1 MKALT
6 IFSAA
11 QLTKLVNDTMP
22 KDAQPG
28 DHITVLTVDQAG
40 AQIAASF
47 KLKAD
52 KVTWDLQAAARH
64 DWTGEN
70 SVGAKIL
77 LRW

>member
-1 MKALT
+1 MKTLT
-6 IFSAA
+6 IFSPA
-11 QLTKLVNDTMP
+11 QLAKLVNDTMP

-28 DHITVLTVDQAG
+28 EHITVLTVDQTG

-64 DWTGEN
+64 DWTGDN
-70 SVGAKIL
+70 AIGARIL